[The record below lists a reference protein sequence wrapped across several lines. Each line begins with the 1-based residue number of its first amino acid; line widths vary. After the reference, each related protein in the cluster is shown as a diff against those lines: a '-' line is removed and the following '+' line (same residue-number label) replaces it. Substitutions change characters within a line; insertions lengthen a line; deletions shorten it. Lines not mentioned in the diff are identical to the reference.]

1 VKLNFKMEL
10 SIRDR
15 LPIKNTMAK
24 EDSPILTV
32 TSTKAIGSTEKLT
45 LTVALLKFM
54 KDLSTME
61 SGTWMPCMERAS
73 FSGTLENVPMKVI
86 SKMDRELVKEFT
98 ERALNVTLDKLK
110 MDNFMEMVLMFSIIH
125 SHMRKRTR
133 WSMKEYFKITKS

>member
-1 VKLNFKMEL
+1 
-10 SIRDR
+10 
-15 LPIKNTMAK
+15 
-24 EDSPILTV
+24 
-32 TSTKAIGSTEKLT
+32 
-45 LTVALLKFM
+45 M

-61 SGTWMPCMERAS
+61 SGTWMPCMDRVS
-73 FSGTLENVPMKVI
+73 FCGTLENVPMKVI
-86 SKMDRELVKEFT
+86 SKMDKEQVMEFT